1 MSYTT
6 KNYAAHGGEE
16 WVIGGKLTILEGAV
30 VEGLNTGSGFTPA
43 ANVPASTATTIA
55 SLKEDHN
62 TLLAVLKAAGL
73 MAADAPAESEGDGED
88 DEEDAGEGGGDS
100 NNGNSGESDD
110 ESSNPNDYENS
121 GEGDEGGNEN
131 PGT

>member
-43 ANVPASTATTIA
+43 ANIPASTATTVAALRDDFNAYLAGQKA
-55 SLKEDHN
+55 S
-62 TLLAVLKAAGL
+62 GL
-73 MAADAPAESEGDGED
+73 MIADTPASP
-88 DEEDAGEGGGDS
+88 EEDEG
-100 NNGNSGESDD
+100 
-110 ESSNPNDYENS
+110 ND
-121 GEGDEGGNEN
+121 EGDEGNEGNEGGEEN

>member
-43 ANVPASTATTIA
+43 ANIPASTATTVAALRDDFNAYLAGQKA
-55 SLKEDHN
+55 SGQMNPDP
-62 TLLAVLKAAGL
+62 T
-73 MAADAPAESEGDGED
+73 DEGDD
-88 DEEDAGEGGGDS
+88 
-100 NNGNSGESDD
+100 
-110 ESSNPNDYENS
+110 
-121 GEGDEGGNEN
+121 EGDEGDEGNEGNEGGEEN